1 MSLHAHATDA
11 LRAWTPLSP
20 RQRELRDAF
29 VEHLARHPD
38 GLSRHCAPAHITA
51 SAAVIDARGRRV
63 LLVLHSKVG
72 RWLQPGGHCEPADVS
87 LAAAALREAHEESG
101 IAGLEIQPGI
111 LQVDRHPAPCNPGVV
126 DEHLDVR
133 FLVLAPPLVEPS
145 VSAESDDVRWFSW
158 DGLPTGIEPTIGEM
172 LSTARLRLAH
182 AG

>member
-29 VEHLARHPD
+29 VEHL
-38 GLSRHCAPAHITA
+38 
-51 SAAVIDARGRRV
+51 
-63 LLVLHSKVG
+63 
-72 RWLQPGGHCEPADVS
+72 
-87 LAAAALREAHEESG
+87 
-101 IAGLEIQPGI
+101 
-111 LQVDRHPAPCNPGVV
+111 
-126 DEHLDVR
+126 DVR
-133 FLVLAPPLVEPS
+133 FLVLAPPAAEPS
-145 VSAESDDVRWFSW
+145 VSVESDDLRWFSW